1 MLELHPKILSKNGKK
16 EFAILPYEEYEKLL
30 ELLEDLE
37 DLQELHL
44 AKQEELNEPL
54 MTLAEVKQLAEVI
67 AKLV

>member
-1 MLELHPKILSKNGKK
+1 MLELHPEILSKNGKK

-37 DLQELHL
+37 DLRELRL

-54 MTLAEVKQLAEVI
+54 INLAEVKQLFG
-67 AKLV
+67 